1 MNLDEKRKAAI
12 RAFIRYKMKK
22 EKEQKDKQ
30 DKIKQFNR

>member
-22 EKEQKDKQ
+22 EKEEKDKQ
-30 DKIKQFNR
+30 SKLNKFNR